1 MADKNKVA
9 EQYYSP
15 PPEYGKWEGLRI
27 FLWNSET
34 GQFMGRTGASWAKI
48 LLFYLIFYA
57 VLVGF
62 FAAMLAIFYQT
73 LDSKMPKWQLEG
85 SLIGNNPGLGF
96 RPMPDSDNVEST
108 LIYYRANDKG
118 SVLKW
123 ATVIDDY
130 LEQYRKKGS
139 GSGEATGAENRVACN
154 PTSGSRDLG
163 EKQVCDVPVDEFH
176 PCTSANQY
184 NYEEAGPCVFLKL
197 NKIFNWMPSPYNNTE
212 DLPSN
217 MPEDLKQHI
226 KMVDSLAN
234 WLGTLGPLYCATGGQ
249 RDSRFYGSPWPVG
262 RCSSPGIGSTD
273 TSTGP
278 NPSRQFPLELWLYA
292 GSHTSRVFH
301 YAYGADLARSGSP
314 TVLTAAQKRYIRLLV
329 ARDPTINA
337 NKLKA
342 EIRTASGLEVS
353 TQTIR
358 NCLHKA
364 GLRAWRSWRAPLNS
378 RERQRRRS
386 QWARL
391 RQNEEDEEENI

>member
-9 EQYYSP
+9 EQYYAP
-15 PPEYGKWEGLRI
+15 PPDLGKWEAFRI

-34 GQFMGRTGASWAKI
+34 GQFLGRTGSSWAKI

-73 LDSKMPKWQLEG
+73 LDSKMPKWQLDS

-123 ATVIDDY
+123 ATIIDDY
-130 LEQYRKKGS
+130 LKQYRKKGS

-163 EKQVCDVPVDEFH
+163 ENQVCDVPVDDFH

-197 NKIFNWMPSPYNNTE
+197 NKIFNWVPNPYNNTE
-212 DLPSN
+212 GLPGN

-226 KMVDSLAN
+226 KMVSGKPEAN
-234 WLGTLGPLYCATGGQ
+234 TVWVSCEGENPADVENIGPVQYIPRRGFPA
-249 RDSRFYGSPWPVG
+249 FYYPFTNKEGYLSP
-262 RCSSPGIGSTD
+262 
-273 TSTGP
+273 
-278 NPSRQFPLELWLYA
+278 
-292 GSHTSRVFH
+292 
-301 YAYGADLARSGSP
+301 
-314 TVLTAAQKRYIRLLV
+314 LV
-329 ARDPTINA
+329 AVLFEKPRTGVLINIEC
-337 NKLKA
+337 KA
-342 EIRTASGLEVS
+342 WAKNINYDRY
-353 TQTIR
+353 
-358 NCLHKA
+358 
-364 GLRAWRSWRAPLNS
+364 
-378 RERQRRRS
+378 ERRGSVHFELMVDRG
-386 QWARL
+386 
-391 RQNEEDEEENI
+391 